1 MSKKKRYL
9 KTDAT
14 RASKMTLIGAAL
26 ARCRRD
32 AEGRL
37 KLGDLWRIPAVGH
50 NNLSHAI
57 KRAGLAAHV
66 VTVGAGRNESRG
78 LFAPEGV
85 ARQLAELSPPEH
97 LWTGA
102 VPCAPEPLAS
112 ADQETRRAAPRRQ
125 NVSREVSDGEVGE
138 SASAADLGS
147 QLSTLL
153 GHPVN
158 FHLRATP
165 DNRPALIDIT
175 MIFTGLKRDQAGL
188 VVRRLLEEHP
198 EVRSS
203 ISNFKF
209 PGPGQ
214 RPTSVAPMSVA
225 LEYAFLLPGKA
236 AAQMRRQAAK
246 LVVRYLGGDVT
257 LVDEVYTNRR
267 AQESLASIPAEQR
280 TPQEHAARFCGEAVE
295 NQVQSLAASAERLF
309 VPRKPMVIQDQE
321 AVGLPGSDHLYAAA
335 RQGENLIKI
344 GVSKDVLQ
352 RLRELAQS
360 FGGQY
365 ELLAVWPNEA
375 VLEGLVLEILK
386 SAKASVGSSR
396 EHFNANASFEQIC
409 QVVVAARHLHK
420 TRTELDTAGC
430 KRKNEDVEFQEELAE
445 RALRRRKQEAQF
457 ILLHDLVRQGD
468 KEAKRVFLASL
479 M

>member
-1 MSKKKRYL
+1 
-9 KTDAT
+9 
-14 RASKMTLIGAAL
+14 MTLIGAAL

-57 KRAGLAAHV
+57 KRAGLAAQV
-66 VTVGAGRNESRG
+66 ITVRAGRNENRG
-78 LFAPEGV
+78 LFAPEQF
-85 ARQLAELSPPEH
+85 ARQLAELIPPEH
-97 LWTGA
+97 LWAGA
-102 VPCAPEPLAS
+102 VPCAPEPLA
-112 ADQETRRAAPRRQ
+112 ADQETGRAAPPGQ
-125 NVSREVSDGEVGE
+125 NVSCEVSAGVADEC
-138 SASAADLGS
+138 ADAADLGR
-147 QLSTLL
+147 QLSVLL

-158 FHLRATP
+158 FQLRSTP
-165 DNRPALIDIT
+165 DNWPALIDLT
-175 MIFTGLKRDQAGL
+175 MIFTGLNNKNAAQA
-188 VVRRLLEEHP
+188 VRRLLKEHP
-198 EVRSS
+198 EFASFRSK
-203 ISNFKF
+203 FKF
-209 PGPGQ
+209 QGRGRQTIDVVPLP
-214 RPTSVAPMSVA
+214 VA
-225 LEYAFLLPGKA
+225 LDFAFLLPGKA
-236 AAQMRRQAAK
+236 AAQMRRQAAT

-267 AQESLASIPAEQR
+267 AQESLAAIPAEQR
-280 TPQEHAARFCGEAVE
+280 TPQEQAARLCGEAVE
-295 NQVQSLAASAERLF
+295 NQLQPLTASVEPLF
-309 VPRKPMVIQDQE
+309 VPRKPLVIQDQE

-335 RQGENLIKI
+335 RHGENLIKI

-352 RLRELAQS
+352 RLRDLAQS

-409 QVVVAARHLHK
+409 QVVVAARNLHK
-420 TRTELDTAGC
+420 TRTELETAGC
-430 KRKNEDVEFQEELAE
+430 KRKIEDVEFQEELAE

-457 ILLHDLVRQGD
+457 TLLHDLVRQGD
-468 KEAKRVFLASL
+468 EEAKRVFLASL